1 MEQLN
6 VQRRFPSKL
15 DKYLHN
21 FKRKPC
27 YTFCINIDAHRQIV
41 GSLPASNLTVQIR
54 TELDAILPSPA
65 YILQGKQTRAI
76 SSNDDSRH
84 SIHNFKV
91 GDHCYALYFGPKQ
104 TKWVPAVVVKLTS
117 TRIIQV
123 QTVFQDSKWQSYIDE
138 LRP

>member
-15 DKYLHN
+15 DKYLRN
-21 FKRKPC
+21 FQRKSC

-41 GSLPASNLTVQIR
+41 GSLPASYLTVQIR
-54 TELDAILPSPA
+54 TELDAILPLLA
-65 YILQGKQTRAI
+65 YILQGKQTGAI

-104 TKWVPAVVVKLTS
+104 TKDP
-117 TRIIQV
+117 R
-123 QTVFQDSKWQSYIDE
+123 
-138 LRP
+138 